1 MTAVTSTDQSTRAG
15 RQWAIRLLV
24 WPLTAWIAYVFLW
37 YLQYKFTGH
46 PGSTYLFT
54 VLTDWL
60 GFHGYEKVMRIGT
73 GSAEL
78 IAAIV
83 AVRAALAGVRCSHG
97 TRHHERRDILPSG
110 VAAWSRS
117 LRRRRHIIQGS
128 VRNLGRGGRHSRT
141 AMARYGGTRNLGAAA
156 HRTLTRKHGR
166 PGLCYGSACP
176 IKRAQRANP

>member
-1 MTAVTSTDQSTRAG
+1 MTAAASTDQSTRTG
-15 RQWAIRLLV
+15 RQRAMRLLV

-78 IAAIV
+78 IAAMLLFVPRWQVLGALMALGIMSGAIFFHLV
-83 AVRAALAGVRCSHG
+83 SPLGVDPYGDGGILFKEACATWAAAAAILGLRWRDTAALA
-97 TRHHERRDILPSG
+97 TWARR
-110 VAAWSRS
+110 
-117 LRRRRHIIQGS
+117 
-128 VRNLGRGGRHSRT
+128 
-141 AMARYGGTRNLGAAA
+141 
-156 HRTLTRKHGR
+156 LT
-166 PGLCYGSACP
+166 GL
-176 IKRAQRANP
+176 